1 MNRWSI
7 FMTAVGFLFVFEGI
21 SPFLSPQTWR
31 LFMQKMLAQSDRAT
45 RIFGL
50 VSMLVGLCLIFLA
63 RDYYH

>member
-21 SPFLSPQTWR
+21 SPFLSPQAWR
-31 LFMQKMLAQSDRAT
+31 KLMQKMLAQSDQVT

-50 VSMLVGLCLIFLA
+50 LSMLVGLGLIFLA